1 MDADPKTM
9 IQEPTSSAF
18 HAASCYA
25 SSCGRVTLYLGD
37 ALEVLPRLPEVQAVV
52 SDPPYPNAAGH
63 FTDAVEAAREFIAR
77 YACGHWMIFW
87 DELESP
93 PCGLPLVAKHIW
105 HRSNT
110 NRPDNYEP
118 IYEYHADGKKRASR
132 VLPYPVIYPGLTG
145 CVEATG
151 HPTQK
156 NVKLMMRLLAMDG
169 LPQRAG
175 AALGGGDRRA
185 AGPDRAA
192 QCGWAAQRLA
202 RLGLGTLQAAA
213 LPVRHARL
221 EPFPP
226 RLLVFCLLSPS
237 LKSHDEFPHRAGAA

>member
-1 MDADPKTM
+1 MDAANTAR
-9 IQEPTSSAF
+9 IQDGASTAF
-18 HAASCYA
+18 HAGHCYA

-77 YACGHWMIFW
+77 YTCCHWMIFW
-87 DELESP
+87 DELEAP

-145 CVEATG
+145 CTEATG

-156 NVKLMMRLLAMDG
+156 NVKLMMRLLDMAKAETVLDPFMG
-169 LPQRAG
+169 SG
-175 AALGGGDRRA
+175 TTGVAAVKTGRNFIGIERDPKHYA
-185 AGPDRAA
+185 DA
-192 QCGWAAQRLA
+192 LA
-202 RLGLGTLQAAA
+202 RIKNELAQGDLFLGHNKPA
-213 LPVRHARL
+213 LPPTVGSG
-221 EPFPP
+221 E
-226 RLLVFCLLSPS
+226 
-237 LKSHDEFPHRAGAA
+237 G